1 MRATRAIIHLD
12 NLRDNIQE
20 IKKHIPENT
29 KICIPVKADAYGH
42 GARQTAITALRSGV
56 SKLAVATAQEG
67 IELREAGI
75 VAPILSLSL
84 PIPEEIPSI
93 IEYDLTPLVVDEDFI
108 TELGKQARLMGKTV
122 HVHLKI
128 DTGMGRIGCDPS
140 ETLDI
145 AKTIVKEKNL
155 YLEGCASHFAVA
167 DSCLETDIAYTKQ
180 QFIQFTKTCEAL
192 KAKGIDPGMLHI
204 ANSGAIL
211 QHPETALSMVRPG
224 ILVYGY
230 LPDPCLE
237 GTMNVKPVM
246 EFETQ
251 LVSIKKIK
259 KGTPVSYGR
268 IWIAPEDT
276 YIGTIPVGYADGLNR
291 ALSPGLQVTIRD
303 QSYPIVGRICMDQ
316 CMINLGPDPWAQKW
330 DHVTIFGPNPSATSA
345 QILADQV
352 GTIPYE
358 ITCAIN
364 KRVPRVYVEREVDSN

>member
-291 ALSPGLQVTIRD
+291 ALSPGLQVTIHD

>member
-20 IKKHIPENT
+20 IKKHIPEHT
-29 KICIPVKADAYGH
+29 QICIPVKADAYGH
-42 GARQTAITALRSGV
+42 GALRTAIAALRAGAT
-56 SKLAVATAQEG
+56 KLAVATAQEG
-67 IELREAGI
+67 LELREAGI

-93 IEYDLTPLVVDEDFI
+93 IEYDLTPLVVDEEFI

-122 HVHLKI
+122 NVHLKI

-167 DSCLETDIAYTKQ
+167 DSCLDSDIAYTRQ
-180 QFIQFTKTCEAL
+180 QFVQYTKTCEAL
-192 KAKGIDPGMLHI
+192 KAKGIDPGIMHI

-237 GTMNVKPVM
+237 GTIHVKPVM

-268 IWIAPEDT
+268 IWLAPEDT

-330 DHVTIFGPNPSATSA
+330 DHVTIFGPNSSVASA
-345 QILADQV
+345 QTLADQV